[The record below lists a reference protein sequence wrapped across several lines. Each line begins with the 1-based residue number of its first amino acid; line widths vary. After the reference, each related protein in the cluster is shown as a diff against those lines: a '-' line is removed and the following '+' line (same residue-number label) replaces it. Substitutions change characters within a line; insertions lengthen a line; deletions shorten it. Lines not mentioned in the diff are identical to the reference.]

1 MSESIKIMLLSLFV
15 GFFIRFMIDI
25 STEMKSINANLTQI
39 NQTMQE
45 QNKIFGTSPEEEIL
59 EVNNDWF
66 GKVKNDKVV

>member
-59 EVNNDWF
+59 EVNND
-66 GKVKNDKVV
+66 